1 MFTFTKAQAVS
12 LTASCT
18 DFLVTIIVVEF
29 LHGWYVSGTIAGT
42 ISGGITYFLLGRVWV
57 FAATEKKILPQMTR
71 YLLVWAGYLLLNA
84 SCVFLITRFGGANYI
99 VSKVCVSILL
109 GISYNYGLQKNLF
122 LNIGEYVYGRMD

>member
-1 MFTFTKAQAVS
+1 MFTFIKAQTVS

-18 DFLVTIIVVEF
+18 DFLVTIFVVEF

-57 FAATEKKILPQMTR
+57 FAATEKKIFPQITR
-71 YLLVWAGYLLLNA
+71 YLLVWAGYLLLNTGG
-84 SCVFLITRFGGANYI
+84 VFLMTRYGETNYV

-109 GISYNYGLQKNLF
+109 AVSYNYGLQKKF
-122 LNIGEYVYGRMD
+122 VFK